1 MAGLGELSLDD
12 VAGIIPAPQPEDDK
26 YSRGVVGLAVGSDD
40 YPGAATLASEAAM
53 CAGAGM
59 VRLIAPV
66 RASELALQARP
77 EIVIVPG
84 RIDSLV
90 VGSGMPQG
98 SSADITARV
107 ALCDLSDDAPRIVDA
122 AALGDAPHI
131 GGPRILTPHAG
142 EMTRLAESLRLPGS
156 DPSAWAE
163 GLAAHWGVVV
173 ILKGHRPEVFHPEGL
188 AFRLPPG
195 TAWLATAG
203 TGDVLAGL
211 LGALC
216 ALRRLPQWSFED
228 LALTAAAGV
237 LVHQEAASRLSRH
250 SGAGR
255 PGPVLASGLARELS
269 PVVASLVRHGGHDD
283 S

>member
-1 MAGLGELSLDD
+1 MAGLFELTLDD
-12 VAGIIPAPQPEDDK
+12 VTGIIQAPQPEDDK

-40 YPGAATLASEAAM
+40 YPGAAALAAEAAM
-53 CAGAGM
+53 RAGAGM
-59 VRLIAPV
+59 VRLIAPT
-66 RASELALQARP
+66 RAAELALHTRP
-77 EIVIVPG
+77 EIVAVPG

-90 VGSGMPQG
+90 VGSGIPEG

-107 ALCDLSDDAPRIVDA
+107 ALCELGDHAPRIIDA

-142 EMTRLAESLRLPGS
+142 EMTRLAQALHLPGA

-163 GLAAHWGVVV
+163 ALAAHWGVVV
-173 ILKGHRPEVFHPEGL
+173 VLKGHRPEIFHPEGL
-188 AFRLPPG
+188 AYRLPAG

-211 LGALC
+211 LGALG
-216 ALRRLPQWSFED
+216 ALRRLPQWSFDD
-228 LALTAAAGV
+228 LAFTAAAAV

-250 SGAGR
+250 SGAGQ
-255 PGPVLASGLARELS
+255 PGPVLALELARELS
-269 PVVASLVRHGGHDD
+269 PVVASLVGQGGEDD

>member
-1 MAGLGELSLDD
+1 MAGLSELGLDD
-12 VAGIIPAPQPEDDK
+12 VVGIIPAPQPEDDK

-40 YPGAATLASEAAM
+40 YPGAAALAAEAAM
-53 CAGAGM
+53 RAGAGM
-59 VRLIAPV
+59 VRLIAPI
-66 RASELALQARP
+66 RASELALQVRP
-77 EIVIVPG
+77 EVVTVPG

-90 VGSGMPQG
+90 VGSGMPEG

-107 ALCDLSDDAPRIVDA
+107 ALCELGGDAPRIVDA

-131 GGPRILTPHAG
+131 GGPSILTPHAG

-156 DPSAWAE
+156 APSAWAE
-163 GLAAHWGVVV
+163 ALAAHWGVVV

-216 ALRRLPQWSFED
+216 ALRRLPQWSFEE
-228 LALTAAAGV
+228 LAFTAAAGV
-237 LVHQEAASRLSRH
+237 LVHQEAAARLSRH

-255 PGPVLASGLARELS
+255 PGPVLALELARELS
-269 PVVASLVRHGGHDD
+269 PVLASLVGQDVEGDA
-283 S
+283 